1 MAWHVTKVKFKKKD
15 QCSVCITLTIYN
27 VLYVMGY
34 EHLSNTVNKTDN
46 ELEEKSEYN
55 KAC

>member
-1 MAWHVTKVKFKKKD
+1 MLLKSSLKKD
-15 QCSVCITLTIYN
+15 QCSVCITLTIYD

-34 EHLSNTVNKTDN
+34 EHLFNTVNKTDN